1 MDAEG
6 AGDRSEPSCVFCSI
20 LAGEAEASFV
30 AREDRVGAFMD
41 IRPVTDGHLLI
52 VPNVH
57 VESLADLDAEDAA
70 KMFALGIRL
79 AAAARATVPCDGV
92 NLSLADGEAA
102 GQEVDHVH
110 LHVIPRT
117 PGDGFLVDA
126 EAWSRPAPTRE
137 HLDAIAARIREG
149 TEQG

>member
-1 MDAEG
+1 MGADG
-6 AGDRSEPSCVFCSI
+6 AGGGREPGCVFCSI
-20 LAGEAEASFV
+20 VAGEAEASFV
-30 AREDRVGAFMD
+30 AREDRVCAFMD

-52 VPNVH
+52 VPDSH
-57 VESLADLDAEDAA
+57 VESLADMDAEDAA
-70 KMFALGIRL
+70 QMFALGIRL
-79 AAAARATVPCDGV
+79 ATAARATVPCDGV
-92 NLSLADGEAA
+92 NLFLADGEAA

-137 HLDAIAARIREG
+137 HLDAIAARIHEG